1 MTDTCQKCGR
11 PKAIDIDDAF
21 LGQDT
26 CSDGVPGV
34 DDPSCREIEVASAY
48 QRGRRDAIGS
58 LPSAEVLALLRG
70 LVAER
75 TGGVTVPYAP
85 WCRVLDELDELEKA
99 KERTQ

>member
-1 MTDTCQKCGR
+1 MTDTCPKCGR

-48 QRGRRDAIGS
+48 QRGRRDGIDEGVRIAKEHVVTDCQDCQWTQTGTHE
-58 LPSAEVLALLRG
+58 LGPYWFEVEVEA
-70 LVAER
+70 
-75 TGGVTVPYAP
+75 
-85 WCRVLDELDELEKA
+85 EKA
-99 KERTQ
+99 KERTR